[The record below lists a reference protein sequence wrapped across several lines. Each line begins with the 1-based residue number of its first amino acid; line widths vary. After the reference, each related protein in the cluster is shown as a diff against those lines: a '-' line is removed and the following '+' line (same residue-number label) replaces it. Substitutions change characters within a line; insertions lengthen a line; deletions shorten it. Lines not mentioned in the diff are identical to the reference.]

1 MASKMLGK
9 RKRQGVGLE
18 MKTFKGTDGQN
29 YLVFR
34 TPKSSYHTF
43 LEVEAKQAARSC
55 GVLDGTPH
63 RNTRKM
69 WENLWQEQ

>member
-18 MKTFKGTDGQN
+18 MKTFKGNDQQN

-34 TPKSSYHTF
+34 
-43 LEVEAKQAARSC
+43 C
-55 GVLDGTPH
+55 GASEGSPH

>member
-18 MKTFKGTDGQN
+18 MKTFKGNDKQN

-34 TPKSSYHTF
+34 TPKGSYHVF
-43 LEVEAKQAARSC
+43 LEVDAKEAATRCAAPRK
-55 GVLDGTPH
+55 G
-63 RNTRKM
+63 NTRQIWK
-69 WENLWQEQ
+69 ELWK

>member
-9 RKRQGVGLE
+9 RKRQGVGIE
-18 MKTFKGTDGQN
+18 MKTFKGNDQQN

-34 TPKSSYHTF
+34 TPKGSYHVF
-43 LEVEAKQAARSC
+43 LEVEAKQAARNC
-55 GVLDGTPH
+55 GASDGSPH
-63 RNTRKM
+63 RNIRKM

>member
-18 MKTFKGTDGQN
+18 MKTFKGNDKQN

-34 TPKSSYHTF
+34 TPKGSYHVF
-43 LEVEAKQAARSC
+43 LEVDAKEAATHCAAPRK
-55 GVLDGTPH
+55 G
-63 RNTRKM
+63 NTRQIWKQ
-69 WENLWQEQ
+69 LWK

>member
-18 MKTFKGTDGQN
+18 MKTFKGYDKQN

-34 TPKSSYHTF
+34 TPKGSYHVF
-43 LEVEAKQAARSC
+43 LEVDAKRDSLRRSQKRQHAPNMETAMEI
-55 GVLDGTPH
+55 G
-63 RNTRKM
+63 
-69 WENLWQEQ
+69 